1 MSINKS
7 NTHLTVTL
15 TFQIYK
21 KMCFALCPCHGPQF
35 SFSFFILVVKMLLC
49 TKSFFFE
56 QTHSLPYISLVISL
70 YNFFSN
76 RKVRTPSVCSIKFV
90 HLFCIFKNLAKHLKE
105 CFTSINFAKVEVE
118 VPLRFVLI
126 LLVKRVLF
134 GRLDSRVIDEI
145 LLKLVDNLDEF
156 DEYL

>member
-1 MSINKS
+1 MDLNFRFRFLFWLSR
-7 NTHLTVTL
+7 
-15 TFQIYK
+15 
-21 KMCFALCPCHGPQF
+21 CFFARNL
-35 SFSFFILVVKMLLC
+35 S
-49 TKSFFFE
+49 FE

-90 HLFCIFKNLAKHLKE
+90 HLFCIFKNLAKHLEE